1 MYTFVDPESAA
12 MKTMM
17 RTSTATAAT
26 AMTATEVLS
35 ISNNGIEFV
44 TQPPVTQPP
53 VTQAE
58 QMALHYRCLADKM
71 DTWLVD
77 SSLADGLYAED
88 SVPVSPEVL
97 TVLRSLRHYY
107 YRNDA

>member
-35 ISNNGIEFV
+35 ISNEGFEFV
-44 TQPPVTQPP
+44 TQAPVTQPP
-53 VTQAE
+53 VTEE
-58 QMALHYRCLADKM
+58 QLALHYRCLADKM
-71 DTWLVD
+71 DTWQVD
-77 SSLADGLYAED
+77 SSLAG
-88 SVPVSPEVL
+88 VL
-97 TVLRSLRHYY
+97 
-107 YRNDA
+107 